1 MVWGKIKLSE
11 TKFRLASFL
20 YFRLRKIFGLKSF
33 LQRHYFFTFIYTS
46 WKKRDKANIVH
57 LWHMNKHDVQDQ
69 GIYADMPVW
78 IKIVKRQRHYQN
90 ESRRT
95 RYLAMIYTSH
105 CARRKDEK
113 CDILCR
119 WYWISSLSKFFPYRV
134 IHYIS

>member
-1 MVWGKIKLSE
+1 MVWGKIKVSE
-11 TKFRLASFL
+11 TKFRLVSFL
-20 YFRLRKIFGLKSF
+20 YFGLRKIFGIESF
-33 LQRHYFFTFIYTS
+33 FAKALLFSLLFILYE
-46 WKKRDKANIVH
+46 KRDKANIVH

-69 GIYADMPVW
+69 GMYADSPVW

>member
-11 TKFRLASFL
+11 TKFHLAPFL
-20 YFRLRKIFGLKSF
+20 CFRIQKIFGTGFFANQLFYF
-33 LQRHYFFTFIYTS
+33 LFIFLEKT
-46 WKKRDKANIVH
+46 DKENIVH

-69 GIYADMPVW
+69 GMYADMPVW
-78 IKIVKRQRHYQN
+78 IKIVKRQRHNQN

-119 WYWISSLSKFFPYRV
+119 WYWISWLNKFFPYGV
-134 IHYIS
+134 IHYIT